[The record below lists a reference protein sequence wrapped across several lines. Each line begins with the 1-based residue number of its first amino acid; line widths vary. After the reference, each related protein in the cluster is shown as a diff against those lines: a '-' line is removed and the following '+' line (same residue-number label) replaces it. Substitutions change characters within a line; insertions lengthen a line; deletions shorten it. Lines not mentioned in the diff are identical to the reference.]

1 MKAEL
6 AIKPAGYR
14 STFISSPASDTVFLL
29 GIPLIAL
36 GSVLLLLH
44 FNLITVAAF
53 VALTAIYTGAHHAP
67 GFLRAYGTREIFE
80 TNRARLILAP
90 LLIFSLIL
98 FLEFKGLRAY
108 IVVLWFFNWWHTAMQ
123 NYGLLRIYER
133 KALPAAPYSVKL
145 DLISIIVWHFT
156 ASELLSDD
164 MRFTLAQHL
173 YNLNV
178 GNAAFVSWSLW
189 ILRWTG
195 IIASIV
201 LLVLYIRNSIRQF
214 RDNATIAINKQIFLA
229 ATYGLY
235 FFMFYFLMNDISTS
249 IESFY
254 HNTQY
259 VFFAW
264 IMQRRLAER
273 NAESGGSQFNWIG
286 SVFTNR
292 NKVIAALIYIAVVV
306 GWGYAVGG
314 SIKPRIQTATI
325 VPIFNVFVTTF
336 AFLHYYFD
344 SFIWKARS
352 REMSSVLS
360 LKGAGMEM
368 APRSYRFSFVELSAW
383 ILVPIVI
390 ATLVTNRQNPSH
402 NGVRENATL
411 ASFSADVLNDR
422 RHWKRAAIASVD
434 VGDFL
439 SSGTDPEKSIQWYER
454 AVSIRPD
461 YADAYQALGHLYS
474 REGDVQ
480 RAAAAYERAV
490 ALDSTFKGSLNNLG
504 NVYAVMGD
512 VKKARSAYER
522 AIALDPRYLDAYL
535 NLGNLQADLAEWAA
549 AKANYE
555 RVLSLDPNSVDA
567 LRSLGVL
574 EAQQNQFDDA
584 DKYFSRMI
592 QVNPNDPEGYVFLG
606 KTYLSRNRLDDAE
619 KNLKLAIARNP
630 KLAEPYLLLADA
642 YRSHS
647 EPAKAIEQL
656 DSLIKASP
664 DQPDAYVMKAQF
676 LNTLGKPQDAVSA
689 MEQAARIAPA
699 NAEIHGTLG
708 AMYAKVG
715 RLNEAEKKLQEAVR
729 LDPNF
734 ADAYFELAQIYEK
747 RGDRSVALMYL
758 NQAARRGHP
767 AAKQRLQTMTND
779 N

>member
-6 AIKPAGYR
+6 AIKPAPVRSVSGYR

-36 GSVLLLLH
+36 GGVLLLLH
-44 FNLITVAAF
+44 FNVITVTAF

-67 GFLRAYGTREIFE
+67 GFLRAYGTREIF
-80 TNRARLILAP
+80 TANRARLILAP

-189 ILRWTG
+189 LLRWTG
-195 IIASIV
+195 VVASII
-201 LLVLYIRNSIRQF
+201 LLVLYVRNSIRQF
-214 RDNATIAINKQIFLA
+214 RENATIAINKQVFLA
-229 ATYGLY
+229 GTYGLY

-249 IESFY
+249 VESFY

-264 IMQRRLAER
+264 VMQRRLTER
-273 NAESGGSQFNWIG
+273 NLESGSSQFNWLG
-286 SVFTNR
+286 SVFTPR
-292 NKVIAALIYIAVVV
+292 NKVIAVLIYIAVVA

-314 SIKPRIQTATI
+314 SIKPRIQTETV
-325 VPIFNVFVTTF
+325 VPIFNVFVSTF

-352 REMSSVLS
+352 REMSSALS

-368 APRSYRFSFVELSAW
+368 APRSYRFSFVELAAW

-402 NGVRENATL
+402 NGVRENASL
-411 ASFSADVLNDR
+411 ATFSAEVLNDR
-422 RHWKRAAIASVD
+422 RHWESRRNRIRRRWRL
-434 VGDFL
+434 F
-439 SSGTDPEKSIQWYER
+439 SSGADPEKSIAWYER
-454 AVSIRPD
+454 AVAIRPD

-474 REGDVQ
+474 RQGDVQ

-490 ALDSTFKGSLNNLG
+490 ALDGSFKGSLNNLG
-504 NVYAVMGD
+504 NAYAVMGD
-512 VKKARSAYER
+512 VKRARSAYER
-522 AIALDPRYLDAYL
+522 AIALDPQFLDAYL
-535 NLGNLQADLAEWAA
+535 NLGNLQADLGEWDTAR
-549 AKANYE
+549 ANYE
-555 RVLSLDPNSVDA
+555 RVLNLDTNSVDA
-567 LRSLGVL
+567 LRAIGVL
-574 EAQQNQFDDA
+574 EAQQNQFERA
-584 DKYFSRMI
+584 DEYFSRMI
-592 QVNPNDPEGYVFLG
+592 QVAPNDPEGYVFLG
-606 KTYLSRNRLDDAE
+606 KTYLSRKQTRGCRKE
-619 KNLKLAIARNP
+619 
-630 KLAEPYLLLADA
+630 
-642 YRSHS
+642 S
-647 EPAKAIEQL
+647 E
-656 DSLIKASP
+656 
-664 DQPDAYVMKAQF
+664 
-676 LNTLGKPQDAVSA
+676 T
-689 MEQAARIAPA
+689 R
-699 NAEIHGTLG
+699 
-708 AMYAKVG
+708 
-715 RLNEAEKKLQEAVR
+715 
-729 LDPNF
+729 
-734 ADAYFELAQIYEK
+734 
-747 RGDRSVALMYL
+747 DRTES
-758 NQAARRGHP
+758 
-767 AAKQRLQTMTND
+767 QTG
-779 N
+779 